1 MSSIAII
8 TAVGFSA
15 LHFFSVLFTPL
26 LFAVRSFGLH
36 YYIVRNDDE
45 KTRAITKVLQ
55 TTALNSITLFQ
66 QGCYQPSGY
75 FINRRCTGYYS
86 YSTSYNSS
94 STEIHIFTTEPYFKS
109 LVETTTAP
117 ISFAS
122 TTTTTMP
129 VTSKSITFFA
139 RAGSYTMTYYSRT
152 RIELHE
158 LEPRGQQGEITESI
172 CESFIKNKRGVYF
185 LYGVS
190 GAGKSTIGML
200 VASRLKG
207 TFCHTFNPTD
217 PGDTLHHLLR
227 DSEPTDEHPTVI
239 LLEEVN
245 TMIRAVHE
253 NAIQKHKNVC
263 TCIHNKSTYNTFMDD
278 LILYRNVLI
287 IMTSNESKDAID
299 ALDPCYLRKGR
310 VSEYFSM
317 MEPLAGEPT
326 VLEN

>member
-15 LHFFSVLFTPL
+15 LHFFSVLATPL
-26 LFAVRSFGLH
+26 LFAVRSLGLH

-55 TTALNSITLFQ
+55 ATAINSITVFQ
-66 QGCYQPSGY
+66 QGSYQPSGY

-86 YSTSYNSS
+86 HSSSYNST
-94 STEIHIFTTEPYFKS
+94 STEIHIFTTESYFKS
-109 LVETTTAP
+109 LMETTKTP

-122 TTTTTMP
+122 TATMKP
-129 VTSKSITFFA
+129 STISNSITFFA
-139 RAGSYTMTYYSRT
+139 RTGSYSNLYYSRA
-152 RIELHE
+152 RIEVHD
-158 LEPRGQQGEITESI
+158 LEPRGQQGEVVDGIY
-172 CESFIKNKRGVYF
+172 ESFMKTRRGVYF
-185 LYGVS
+185 IHGVS

-200 VASRLKG
+200 IASRLKG

-227 DSEPTDEHPTVI
+227 DSEPTDEQPTVI

-245 TMIRAVHE
+245 TMIRSVHMNE
-253 NAIQKHKNVC
+253 IQKHKNVT

-278 LILYRNVLI
+278 LILYRNVMI
-287 IMTSNESKDAID
+287 IMTSNEAKDAID

-310 VSEYFSM
+310 VHGYYSM
-317 MEPLAGEPT
+317 MD
-326 VLEN
+326 VLGGTATP

>member
-8 TAVGFSA
+8 TAAGLGAV
-15 LHFFSVLFTPL
+15 HFFSVLFTPL
-26 LFAVRSFGLH
+26 LFAMRSFGLH

-45 KTRAITKVLQ
+45 KARALTKVLQ
-55 TTALNSITLFQ
+55 ATAINSITLFQ
-66 QGCYQPSGY
+66 QGNYQPSGC
-75 FINRRCTGYYS
+75 FLSWKCTGYYS
-86 YSTSYNSS
+86 HSSSYNTT
-94 STEIHIFTTEPYFKS
+94 STEIHIFTTESYFKS
-109 LVETTTAP
+109 LMETTKAP

-122 TTTTTMP
+122 TTTTKP
-129 VTSKSITFFA
+129 VPVSNSITFFA
-139 RAGSYTMTYYSRT
+139 RTGSYSNLYYSRAI
-152 RIELHE
+152 IEVHD
-158 LEPRGQQGEITESI
+158 LEPRGQQGEVIDSI
-172 CESFIKNKRGVYF
+172 CESFVKTRRGVYF
-185 LYGVS
+185 IHGVS

-227 DSEPTDEHPTVI
+227 DSEPADEHPTII

-245 TMIRAVHE
+245 TMIRSVHMNE
-253 NAIQKHKNVC
+253 IQKHKNVT

-278 LILYRNVLI
+278 LILYRNVMI
-287 IMTSNESKDAID
+287 IMTSNEAKDAID

-310 VSEYFSM
+310 VHGYYSM
-317 MEPLAGEPT
+317 MDILAGEPT